1 MHLDCSA
8 GTTVDSNW
16 PTRPGNDAK
25 VCINAMLLLMYSSNS
40 ETLAMGV
47 FHKTLDEEEEEVVAE
62 EEGVDDNAN
71 NVFWGEMAED
81 SFLVML
87 LGVVSEFK

>member
-1 MHLDCSA
+1 
-8 GTTVDSNW
+8 
-16 PTRPGNDAK
+16 
-25 VCINAMLLLMYSSNS
+25 
-40 ETLAMGV
+40 MGV
-47 FHKTLDEEEEEVVAE
+47 FHKTLDEDEEEVVEE